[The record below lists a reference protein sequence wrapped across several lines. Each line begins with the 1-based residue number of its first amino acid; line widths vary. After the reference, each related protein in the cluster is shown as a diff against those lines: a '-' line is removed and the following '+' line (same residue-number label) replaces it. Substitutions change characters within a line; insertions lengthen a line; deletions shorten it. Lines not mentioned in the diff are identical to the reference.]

1 MLLGSYR
8 GRGDMRVLQTIAFL
22 ALVVS
27 AGGIENQ
34 NGELQPAAIGI
45 MIVALVVLLAVSLKE
60 KAPACGNRTRSK

>member
-1 MLLGSYR
+1 
-8 GRGDMRVLQTIAFL
+8 MRALQTIAFL

-27 AGGIENQ
+27 AGGVENQ
-34 NGELQPAAIGI
+34 SGELQPAAIGI

>member
-1 MLLGSYR
+1 
-8 GRGDMRVLQTIAFL
+8 MRALQTIAFL

-34 NGELQPAAIGI
+34 NGDLQPAAIGI
-45 MIVALVVLLAVSLKE
+45 MIVALVVLLTVSLKE

>member
-1 MLLGSYR
+1 
-8 GRGDMRVLQTIAFL
+8 MRALQTIAFL

-45 MIVALVVLLAVSLKE
+45 MIVSLVVLLTVSKIE
-60 KAPACGNRTRSK
+60 NAPACGNRTRSANK

>member
-1 MLLGSYR
+1 
-8 GRGDMRVLQTIAFL
+8 MRVIQAISFL
-22 ALVVS
+22 ALMLG

-45 MIVALVVLLAVSLKE
+45 MIVALVVILAVSYKE

>member
-1 MLLGSYR
+1 MKVIQALS
-8 GRGDMRVLQTIAFL
+8 FL
-22 ALVVS
+22 ALMLG

-45 MIVALVVLLAVSLKE
+45 MIVALLVILAVSYKE

>member
-1 MLLGSYR
+1 MKAIQALS
-8 GRGDMRVLQTIAFL
+8 FL
-22 ALVVS
+22 ALIVG

-45 MIVALVVLLAVSLKE
+45 MIVALVVLLAVSLIE

>member
-1 MLLGSYR
+1 
-8 GRGDMRVLQTIAFL
+8 MRVLQTIVFL

-45 MIVALVVLLAVSLKE
+45 MIVALVVLLVISRKE
-60 KAPACGNRTRSK
+60 EVWTRHCRS